1 MDRAKSKKIRNIRII
16 ATNIFMCLSV
26 FVIVFVLMMIA
37 MGFTFSESG
46 KLEQAGLAQISSRP
60 SDASVTIDGDAQ
72 FNHTDFSKMLSS
84 GTHQIKITKPGYD
97 TWTKDV
103 KIDAGLLTRIDW
115 VRLFP
120 EEKHTDN
127 VYDFNNLRLAAF
139 SANRKK
145 LIATEK
151 NSNKLL
157 VIDIQSENI
166 KADELNLN
174 DCLSTTAAKAVEG
187 EISIIAWNNDN
198 TRLIAKWVNGD
209 ETSWHLID
217 LEHSDASIDLTKR
230 LNLNFSDII
239 IANDSANK
247 LWALEAGNLR
257 LIDTNN
263 LTISGSFASDV
274 QLITANRDTA
284 IFVNK
289 ENGIRQIGIYKNNEK
304 GNTIIKKLEDVGD
317 EATIK
322 LTAGSYWNEDW
333 LAYSVNE
340 QIFVLSGKYPSYDKN
355 ELSKLK
361 TKLER
366 RLDYTPKLIS
376 TNASQRIA
384 VFSGDKYLTS
394 FDLETDDYF
403 DSELASEISDIT
415 WIDNY
420 LLWQKVDDTIVVR
433 DFDGSNRR
441 VVVSDIN
448 TAFPVAIS
456 ENNRWLYYIDFTEIT
471 KKDDQPTESKYILK
485 RLSL

>member
-1 MDRAKSKKIRNIRII
+1 M
-16 ATNIFMCLSV
+16 
-26 FVIVFVLMMIA
+26 
-37 MGFTFSESG
+37 
-46 KLEQAGLAQISSRP
+46 P
-60 SDASVTIDGDAQ
+60 
-72 FNHTDFSKMLSS
+72 
-84 GTHQIKITKPGYD
+84 
-97 TWTKDV
+97 
-103 KIDAGLLTRIDW
+103 

-157 VIDIQSENI
+157 IIDIQNEKI

-257 LIDTNN
+257 LIDTDN

-289 ENGIRQIGIYKNNEK
+289 ENGVRQIGIYKNNEK
-304 GNTIIKKLEDVGD
+304 GNTIIKKLEGVGD

-322 LTAGSYWNEDW
+322 LTAGSY
-333 LAYSVNE
+333 
-340 QIFVLSGKYPSYDKN
+340 
-355 ELSKLK
+355 
-361 TKLER
+361 
-366 RLDYTPKLIS
+366 
-376 TNASQRIA
+376 
-384 VFSGDKYLTS
+384 
-394 FDLETDDYF
+394 
-403 DSELASEISDIT
+403 
-415 WIDNY
+415 
-420 LLWQKVDDTIVVR
+420 
-433 DFDGSNRR
+433 
-441 VVVSDIN
+441 
-448 TAFPVAIS
+448 
-456 ENNRWLYYIDFTEIT
+456 
-471 KKDDQPTESKYILK
+471 
-485 RLSL
+485 